1 MSIEKLEYF
10 YMIARFNSLSQ
21 ASKELHVSIS
31 SLSSSLKSLE
41 QEIGTDL
48 FERHGKKIIL
58 STHGKSIL
66 PSVELILAEAKKL
79 NISLNESV
87 DYPSLRVG
95 TSDASFIFEAN
106 KYPIRHQNFTIDY
119 RYIPSLDLL
128 NKLSQKEIDF
138 AITSATLDHPKFIQK
153 RLATLELKVAI
164 SNYFVKPDGIL
175 SAEVLEELP
184 FIFLL
189 DHVEHQ
195 VITKKVVKQLI
206 NEPKYVVCPDSLGA
220 AKMIT
225 EGKGMLLANTFVQE
239 LLAIEP
245 VCFVSLPTFPTIHFY
260 LYKNSESE
268 NFYFYPEVEKEIQA
282 IFNQTCHTT
291 QMMDSADTGT
301 YYCQNDKY

>member
-41 QEIGTDL
+41 QEIGAEL
-48 FERHGKKIIL
+48 FERHGKKIKL
-58 STHGKSIL
+58 SSHGKSIL

-95 TSDASFIFEAN
+95 TSDASFIFEAD
-106 KYPIRHQNFTIDY
+106 KYPTHHQSFTIDY
-119 RYIPSLDLL
+119 RYVPSLDLL

-138 AITSATLDHPKFIQK
+138 AITSATLDHPKFVQT
-153 RLATLELKVAI
+153 RLATLELKVAV
-164 SNYFVKPDGIL
+164 SEYLLKPDGAL
-175 SAEVLEELP
+175 STEILEELP

-195 VITKKVVKQLI
+195 VITKKVAQQLTS
-206 NEPKYVVCPDSLGA
+206 EPKYIVCPDSLGA
-220 AKMIT
+220 MKMIT
-225 EGKGMLLANTFVQE
+225 EGKGMLLVNPFAQE
-239 LLAIEP
+239 LLTIEP

-260 LYKNSESE
+260 LYKNSESK
-268 NFYFYPEVEKEIQA
+268 NFYCYPEVEKEIQA
-282 IFNQTCHTT
+282 IFTQKCHKTLERT
-291 QMMDSADTGT
+291 SIENHPS
-301 YYCQNDKY
+301 YLSKR